1 MDLEFLKKTYDRISA
16 IAQCSDTA
24 TIAEVVDQ
32 IAHSVGAS
40 SHVLMDYGTRNS
52 GHCRVL
58 TASSNSRF
66 ADAYAQLEWEKSDP
80 VPSTVIR
87 GRRPVTADMVRDQPG
102 GAELVS
108 RFMAET
114 GIQDF
119 VVVPVFKQSHVV
131 GGLGFHFSDGPASAD
146 AGFVAG
152 LVAPTLFEQA
162 DTLAPPQER
171 SAGQNPLTPRELECL
186 IWSAD
191 GKTSWEISEILE
203 VSERTVNAHLGRAIR
218 KLGVVSRT
226 QAVAEAIRRGLFK

>member
-40 SHVLMDYGTRNS
+40 SHALIDYGTRNS
-52 GHCRVL
+52 GHYRVL

-66 ADAYAQLEWEKSDP
+66 AEAYAQLGMDKSDP

-102 GAELVS
+102 SAELVS
-108 RFMAET
+108 RLMAET
-114 GIQDF
+114 GIHDF
-119 VVVPVFKQSHVV
+119 VVVPVFKQSNVV
-131 GGLGFHFSDGPASAD
+131 GGLEFHFANGPASAD

-152 LVAPTLFEQA
+152 LVAPTLFDQA
-162 DTLAPPQER
+162 DNLAPPQER
-171 SAGQNPLTPRELECL
+171 TVGQNPLTPRELECL

-226 QAVAEAIRRGLFK
+226 QAVAEAIRRGLFR